1 MPRMFKTVV
10 LCLLMLA
17 IPAQGFAAS
26 TMLYCGPA
34 HQGMKTVQ
42 EIEQH
47 SAHSHANILAAD
59 HHGHVLAAVAVDSV
73 DLVASNG
80 AGNFTIGNS
89 NPGNSGEPE
98 KLSCSA
104 CASCC
109 MGAAVTASDRKL
121 EPAGQTIERLASAPF
136 LDIGFVTDGPRRP
149 PRSFPA

>member
-1 MPRMFKTVV
+1 MPHLFKTIV
-10 LCLLMLA
+10 LHLLMLA

-34 HQGMKTVQ
+34 HQAMKTAQ

-47 SAHSHANILAAD
+47 SAHSHANILVAD
-59 HHGHVLAAVAVDSV
+59 QRGHVLAAVAADSV
-73 DLVASNG
+73 DLVASDG
-80 AGNFTIGNS
+80 EGNFRIDDN

-98 KLSCSA
+98 KLGCSA

-136 LDIGFVTDGPRRP
+136 LNIGFVAD
-149 PRSFPA
+149 